1 MTSGLKVNQSQS
13 YFPPHKQSVYS
24 LLFCPRQVL
33 LCSSLASGYDDK
45 YSALVPRFVMNFFDK
60 HGPTFLTEKAI
71 LTMNKVTFAW
81 CLKSNQMKNESN
93 RPRPKI
99 RDEEINMNEV

>member
-1 MTSGLKVNQSQS
+1 
-13 YFPPHKQSVYS
+13 
-24 LLFCPRQVL
+24 
-33 LCSSLASGYDDK
+33 
-45 YSALVPRFVMNFFDK
+45 MNFFDK